1 MPIEGSFARPQVTR
15 RTTEQGL
22 IPRNAAER
30 RKIKVMLIDDRTIF
44 LHRLSTYLMQVPEVE
59 LVGVV
64 RGCEGSAEQ
73 AQLLGA
79 QVVILGLTTS
89 GLPELQVI
97 ARLHET
103 SPEIGV
109 IVLTLRDLA
118 PYREAALG
126 AGAAGF
132 VSRAHA
138 GLDLLP
144 AIRKVAAAMQ
154 ASN

>member
-1 MPIEGSFARPQVTR
+1 
-15 RTTEQGL
+15 L
-22 IPRNAAER
+22 IPTNPAEQN
-30 RKIKVMLIDDRTIF
+30 KIRVMLIDDRTIF
-44 LHRLSTYLMQVPEVE
+44 LRRLSTFLMQVPEVD

-64 RGCEGSAEQ
+64 AGCEGAVTQ

-79 QVVILGLTTS
+79 QVVISGLTTS
-89 GLPELQVI
+89 GLPELQLI

-103 SPEIGV
+103 SPEIRV

-118 PYREAALG
+118 PYRKAALG

-138 GLDLLP
+138 GTDLLP
-144 AIRKVAAAMQ
+144 AIRRVAAEMEEL
-154 ASN
+154 NWGV

>member
-1 MPIEGSFARPQVTR
+1 
-15 RTTEQGL
+15 L
-22 IPRNAAER
+22 IPTNPAEQN
-30 RKIKVMLIDDRTIF
+30 KIRVMLIDDRTIF
-44 LHRLSTYLMQVPEVE
+44 LRRLSTFLMQVPEVD

-64 RGCEGSAEQ
+64 AGCEGAVTQ

-79 QVVILGLTTS
+79 QVVISGLTTS
-89 GLPELQVI
+89 GLPELQLI

-103 SPEIGV
+103 SPEIRV

-118 PYREAALG
+118 PYRKAALG

-138 GLDLLP
+138 GTDLLP
-144 AIRKVAAAMQ
+144 AIRRVAGAMEE
-154 ASN
+154 SN